1 MEEFLTKNRLPLGIF
16 FAGLLVLALG
26 IFTLKGNFASS
37 DKVEVL
43 EETTEGGA
51 NDFLV
56 VEVAGA
62 VTSPGVYKL
71 PAASRV
77 DDALIAAGGL
87 SLSADRNWVDKT
99 VNRAA
104 LITDGQKIY
113 IPTSD
118 EQLMGTSANNLGV
131 YQTDTSGQ
139 GSGLININ
147 TSSQSELESLNG
159 IGPVYARKIIEQR
172 PYSNIEELASRKVI
186 PQSTYEKIKNDI
198 SVFQ

>member
-62 VTSPGVYKL
+62 VTSPGVYKM
-71 PAASRV
+71 PVGSRI
-77 DDALIAAGGL
+77 DDVLIIAGGF
-87 SLSADRNWVDKT
+87 SASADRNWVDKT

-118 EQLMGTSANNLGV
+118 EQLIGTSANNLGV

-172 PYSNIEELASRKVI
+172 PYSNIEELTSRRII